1 MPGRVAAPVV
11 LCLAVLT
18 VGCLGG
24 GGPSTYNGTV
34 VSVADGD
41 TIDVRLADGSVE
53 TVRLLGVDTP
63 EVHVPV
69 DPAEYPG
76 IPNTTAAREC
86 LRAVGENASRFVHS
100 AVDGHR
106 VRLEFD
112 SVADR
117 RGGHGRLLAY
127 VYRGDRHLNAE
138 LVSMGYA
145 RVYDTEFAKRDT
157 FHRAAQDAMA
167 ENRGIWRCR
176 RFNRSSA

>member
-1 MPGRVAAPVV
+1 MHGRIAVPVV
-11 LCLAVLT
+11 LFLAVLT

-24 GGPSTYNGTV
+24 GGPTTYNGTV

-76 IPNTTAAREC
+76 VPNTTAAREC
-86 LRAVGENASRFVHS
+86 LRAVGENASRYVRS
-100 AVDGHR
+100 SVDGR
-106 VRLEFD
+106 QVRLELD
-112 SVADR
+112 PVADR

-127 VYRGDRHLNAE
+127 VYRGDRHLNAA

-145 RVYDTEFAKRDT
+145 RVYETEFSKRET
-157 FHRAAQDAMA
+157 FHRAEQDAMA
-167 ENRGIWRCR
+167 ADRGIWRCR
-176 RFNRSSA
+176 RLNRSSA